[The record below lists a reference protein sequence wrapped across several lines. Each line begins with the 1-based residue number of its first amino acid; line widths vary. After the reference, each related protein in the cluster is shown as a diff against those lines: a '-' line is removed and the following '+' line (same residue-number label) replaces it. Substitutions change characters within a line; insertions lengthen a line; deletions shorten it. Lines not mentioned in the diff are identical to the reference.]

1 MLGKFVILMD
11 GAFVKKKIQN
21 RTNKFPTVSDIKAE
35 VARIRDHHALR
46 EYSLLRAYFY
56 DAPPPTGALINP
68 VSGATVDLGAHPN
81 NAKHISLQQTL
92 ELQSDFEVR
101 LGETAVF
108 GWTVGIAATR
118 SLQKS
123 PRMPSADDFV
133 LILGTR
139 HDAS

>member
-1 MLGKFVILMD
+1 
-11 GAFVKKKIQN
+11 
-21 RTNKFPTVSDIKAE
+21 
-35 VARIRDHHALR
+35 
-46 EYSLLRAYFY
+46 
-56 DAPPPTGALINP
+56 LINP

-133 LILGTR
+133 PEIRQKGVDLYMGLDIARLSLRRFVDVIVVVSGDSDLVPAFKLARHEGIRVYLDHLGHTTRRELKANTDLIL
-139 HDAS
+139 